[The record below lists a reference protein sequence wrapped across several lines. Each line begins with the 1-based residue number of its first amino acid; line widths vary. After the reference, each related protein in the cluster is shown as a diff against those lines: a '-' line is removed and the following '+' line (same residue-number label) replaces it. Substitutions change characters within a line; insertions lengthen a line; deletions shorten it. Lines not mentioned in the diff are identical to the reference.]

1 MRTSACTADVAC
13 HQLGEGTD
21 GGRAAASTMMV
32 LSKFG
37 QCWQS
42 TCPALSSN
50 VVPTS
55 FMCVNNSIRSC
66 SFFASFAFDEVAGK
80 RVHDGKQNSNRP
92 TVHPISVF
100 ELTTKSLQ
108 CKQTRLGRLQCG
120 NSNCGMHL
128 SRYAADEVCASFERR
143 SRECPPWKPWKQPV
157 ACREAM
163 PSRSRKCCNYL
174 INHVV
179 NGLYMLQ
186 RYYQQVPS
194 TFWRSRPED
203 GTFLVLVKQR
213 LDVGFGAAI

>member
-1 MRTSACTADVAC
+1 MGNAGRVLAQLCQATSSQPLSC
-13 HQLGEGTD
+13 
-21 GGRAAASTMMV
+21 ASTI
-32 LSKFG
+32 LY
-37 QCWQS
+37 
-42 TCPALSSN
+42 ALAPSALLLPLMRLRAN
-50 VVPTS
+50 VCT
-55 FMCVNNSIRSC
+55 
-66 SFFASFAFDEVAGK
+66 
-80 RVHDGKQNSNRP
+80 
-92 TVHPISVF
+92 TVSRTVTDRLCKPIGCRTA
-100 ELTTKSLQ
+100 LKLQ

-143 SRECPPWKPWKQPV
+143 SRECPPWKPWKRPV